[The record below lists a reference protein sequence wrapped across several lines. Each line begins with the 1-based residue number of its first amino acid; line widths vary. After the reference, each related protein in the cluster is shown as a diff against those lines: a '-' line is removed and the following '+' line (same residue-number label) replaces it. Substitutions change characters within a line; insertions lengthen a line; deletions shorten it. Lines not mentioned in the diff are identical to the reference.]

1 MKASCSSEKCGQELR
16 RQVETLISDISKRVQ
31 SEAVDNGEFPLI
43 HEDFEN
49 TDTSLSLTHIAL
61 VAKSIQPDRYSPD
74 REIMMDLV
82 VYKLPIPYKSG
93 VALVVGSKEKVLNY
107 LKQPETIETIINSL
121 PSLANNFNDIR

>member
-1 MKASCSSEKCGQELR
+1 MKASCSSEKCDQELR
-16 RQVETLISDISKRVQ
+16 RQVEKLISDVSKRVQ
-31 SEAVDNGEFPLI
+31 SEAIDNGEFPLI

-74 REIMMDLV
+74 REIMLDLV

-93 VALVVGSKEKVLNY
+93 VGLVVGSKGKVLNY
-107 LKQPETIETIINSL
+107 LKQPEIIDKIINRL
-121 PSLANNFNDIR
+121 PGLAANFDDHR